1 MPARKEQRMA
11 CRRADAADDPI
22 RTFAHLLRRFPAG
35 AAVAEK
41 FPIGPLRTKLSPT
54 ASFVLSIVPF
64 DQVFINVSDWFE
76 AGQFTGPGRTLQRT
90 GQHLGKCQSLES
102 FTKSSC
108 GALATLGSRKLG

>member
-1 MPARKEQRMA
+1 MAARKEQRMA

-22 RTFAHLLRRFPAG
+22 RTFADFMRRFASR
-35 AAVAEK
+35 AAVAEE
-41 FPIGPLRTKLSPT
+41 FPIGTFCTNLSRT
-54 ASFVLSIVPF
+54 ASFVLTIVPF

-102 FTKSSC
+102 FTKSSW
-108 GALATLGSRKLG
+108 GALATLG